1 MQTPKQIVLSIIY
14 FLHPCNC
21 SFRLPPCTFASL
33 HIFMFFYTAMVPVHV
48 VMNPPMAVA
57 TEQELIAEFNKAN
70 VIVDQLIQTSPDVI
84 GLTERLRQ
92 NITTY
97 EITLYQDDL
106 RKKFEAALL
115 QGGISQGMA
124 RAFSLMRA
132 YNTDRVIQ
140 IVLAELGDSIVVY
153 FLCKTI
159 KALYKLGQMIV
170 SGFMHAVFAVAIES
184 LARTTVD
191 VYVRADEFN
200 LKLLCLSTPQ
210 DRGTSIDRLQ
220 LLIVNNR

>member
-1 MQTPKQIVLSIIY
+1 
-14 FLHPCNC
+14 
-21 SFRLPPCTFASL
+21 
-33 HIFMFFYTAMVPVHV
+33 MVPVHV

-57 TEQELIAEFNKAN
+57 TEQEFIAEFNKAN

-97 EITLYQDDL
+97 ERTVYQDDL
-106 RKKFEAALL
+106 RKKFQAALL

-124 RAFSLMRA
+124 CAFSLMRA

-200 LKLLCLSTPQ
+200 FKLLCLSTPQ
-210 DRGTSIDRLQ
+210 DKGRSIGRKLFEKCHLLVVHRL
-220 LLIVNNR
+220 L